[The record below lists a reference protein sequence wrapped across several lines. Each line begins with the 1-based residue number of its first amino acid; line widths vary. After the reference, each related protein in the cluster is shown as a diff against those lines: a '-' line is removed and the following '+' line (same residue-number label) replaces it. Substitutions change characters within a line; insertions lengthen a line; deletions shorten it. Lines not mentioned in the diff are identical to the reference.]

1 MSDWDVS
8 AVNLQSLQHV
18 LTAQMISSVHEGELC
33 RSLRYLAEFTEL
45 TEAEVNNLPDEAR
58 SFVLAAIPNKE
69 AGNALQ
75 WYRLADAQQL
85 RSTPI
90 KYCFSAV
97 AALPLP
103 VWPFYLLGEF
113 DPGAHLE
120 CYVSAYFPTVD
131 AEFSTPE
138 LHLSQDAQ
146 RLTVKLPINERI
158 VSARLADSDAASFSY
173 YVEGVGAVS
182 ISTKSSP
189 SDSQNLMSSESE
201 ETNFLP
207 LSDLQ
212 YDGSVLASK
221 LVTSFSGV
229 TLQAHTYFDERA
241 GHIRDITHRRLIGF
255 IESLRALN
263 AAQDPVTLTSNFSTM
278 PDGSLGMEG

>member
-1 MSDWDVS
+1 M
-8 AVNLQSLQHV
+8 NLQSLSHI
-18 LTAQMISSVHEGELC
+18 LTAQMISSVHEGKLC
-33 RSLRYLAEFTEL
+33 RSLRYFAEVTEL
-45 TEAEVNNLPDEAR
+45 TEAEVNSLPDEAR
-58 SFVLAAIPNKE
+58 SFVLAAIPNEE

-75 WYRLADAQQL
+75 WYRLADAQPL
-85 RSTPI
+85 RSTPV

-120 CYVSAYFPTVD
+120 CYISAYFPTVQ
-131 AEFSTPE
+131 AEFSAPN
-138 LHLSQDAQ
+138 LHLCRDSQSLA
-146 RLTVKLPINERI
+146 VKFPIDERV
-158 VSARLADSDAASFSY
+158 VSSRFGDSEEASFSY

-182 ISTKSSP
+182 ISTKNSP
-189 SDSQNLMSSESE
+189 SDSQNLMPSGSE
-201 ETNFLP
+201 EVAFLP
-207 LSDLQ
+207 ISVLQ

-221 LVTSFSGV
+221 LVTRFSGV

-241 GHIRDITHRRLIGF
+241 ADIRDLTHRKLIDF

-263 AAQDPVTLTSNFSTM
+263 SIQAPATLASEFYTM
-278 PDGSLGMEG
+278 PDGSLGVGSR

>member
-1 MSDWDVS
+1 MRYVS
-8 AVNLQSLQHV
+8 
-18 LTAQMISSVHEGELC
+18 
-33 RSLRYLAEFTEL
+33 EFTEL
-45 TEAEVNNLPDEAR
+45 TEAEVNNLPDEPR
-58 SFVLAAIPNKE
+58 SFVLAAIQNKE
-69 AGNALQ
+69 VGNALQ

-85 RSTPI
+85 RLTPV

-120 CYVSAYFPTVD
+120 CYVSGYFPTVQ
-131 AEFSTPE
+131 AKFLTPN
-138 LHLSQDAQ
+138 LHLSQDSQ
-146 RLTVKLPINERI
+146 SLVVKLPVDERV
-158 VSARLADSDAASFSY
+158 VSSRFADAEEASFSY

-182 ISTKSSP
+182 ISTKSNS
-189 SDSQNLMSSESE
+189 SVSQNLMSSESA
-201 ETNFLP
+201 ETKFMP

-221 LVTSFSGV
+221 LVRSFSGV

-241 GHIRDITHRRLIGF
+241 GHIRDITHRRLIDL

-263 AAQDPVTLTSNFSTM
+263 AAQNPVTLTANFCTM

>member
-1 MSDWDVS
+1 M
-8 AVNLQSLQHV
+8 NLRSLQHI

-58 SFVLAAIPNKE
+58 SFVLAAIPNEE
-69 AGNALQ
+69 AGNAFQ
-75 WYRLADAQQL
+75 WHRLADAQQL
-85 RSTPI
+85 RSTPV

-120 CYVSAYFPTVD
+120 CYVSAYFPTVQ
-131 AEFSTPE
+131 AEFLE
-138 LHLSQDAQ
+138 RNLHLSRDSQ
-146 RLTVKLPINERI
+146 RLTVKLPLDERI
-158 VSARLADSDAASFSY
+158 VSARFADAQEASFSY

-182 ISTKSSP
+182 ISTKSSW
-189 SDSQNLMSSESE
+189 SDSQNLSSPESE
-201 ETNFLP
+201 ETKFLP

-212 YDGSVLASK
+212 YDGPVLASK
-221 LVTSFSGV
+221 LVRSFSGV
-229 TLQAHTYFDERA
+229 TLQAHTYFDERGA
-241 GHIRDITHRRLIGF
+241 HIRDITHRRLIDF
-255 IESLRALN
+255 IESLGTLN
-263 AAQDPVTLTSNFSTM
+263 TAQNPATLISHFCTM
-278 PDGSLGMEG
+278 PDGSLGMEA

>member
-1 MSDWDVS
+1 
-8 AVNLQSLQHV
+8 
-18 LTAQMISSVHEGELC
+18 MISSVHEGELC

-120 CYVSAYFPTVD
+120 CYVSAYFPSVQ
-131 AEFSTPE
+131 AEFSTSE
-138 LHLSQDAQ
+138 LHLSQAFQ

-158 VSARLADSDAASFSY
+158 VSARFSDSDEGGFSY
-173 YVEGVGAVS
+173 YVEGVGTVS
-182 ISTKSSP
+182 VSVKKSS
-189 SDSQNLMSSESE
+189 SDSRNLTSSSSEGPE
-201 ETNFLP
+201 FLP

-212 YDGSVLASK
+212 YEGSILASK
-221 LVTSFSGV
+221 LVTSVSGV

-241 GHIRDITHRRLIGF
+241 GHIRDITHRRLIDF

-263 AAQDPVTLTSNFSTM
+263 VAQDPVTLTSNLCTM

>member
-8 AVNLQSLQHV
+8 AVNLQSLQHI

-45 TEAEVNNLPDEAR
+45 TEAEVNNLSGEAR
-58 SFVLAAIPNKE
+58 SFVLAGIRNEE

-75 WYRLADAQQL
+75 WYRVADAEQL
-85 RSTPI
+85 RSTPV
-90 KYCFSAV
+90 KYCLSAV

-120 CYVSAYFPTVD
+120 CYVSAYFPIVH

-138 LHLSQDAQ
+138 LHLSRDAQ

-158 VSARLADSDAASFSY
+158 VSARFSDSDEGGFSY
-173 YVEGVGAVS
+173 YVEGVGTVS
-182 ISTKSSP
+182 VSVKKSS
-189 SDSQNLMSSESE
+189 SDSRNLTSSSSEGPE
-201 ETNFLP
+201 FLP

-212 YDGSVLASK
+212 YEGSILASK
-221 LVTSFSGV
+221 LVTSVSGV

-241 GHIRDITHRRLIGF
+241 GHIRDITHRRLIDF

-263 AAQDPVTLTSNFSTM
+263 VAQDPVTLTSNLCTM

>member
-1 MSDWDVS
+1 M
-8 AVNLQSLQHV
+8 NLQPLQHI

-58 SFVLAAIPNKE
+58 SFVLAAIPNEE
-69 AGNALQ
+69 AGHALQ

-85 RSTPI
+85 RSIPV

-120 CYVSAYFPTVD
+120 CYLSAYFPTIH
-131 AEFSTPE
+131 AEFFTPN
-138 LHLSQDAQ
+138 LHLSRDSQSLA
-146 RLTVKLPINERI
+146 VKLPIDERV
-158 VSARLADSDAASFSY
+158 VSSRFGDSEEASFSY

-221 LVTSFSGV
+221 LVTRFSGV

>member
-1 MSDWDVS
+1 MH
-8 AVNLQSLQHV
+8 LQSLQQV
-18 LTAQMISSVHEGELC
+18 LTAQMISSTHEGELC
-33 RSLRYLAEFTEL
+33 RSLRYLAEFTDL

-58 SFVLAAIPNKE
+58 SFVLAAIPNE
-69 AGNALQ
+69 QAGDALQ
-75 WYRLADAQQL
+75 WYRLADALQL

-146 RLTVKLPINERI
+146 RLTVKLPIDERV
-158 VSARLADSDAASFSY
+158 VSSRFGDSEEASFSY
-173 YVEGVGAVS
+173 YVEGVRTVS
-182 ISTKSSP
+182 ISPKSSSSVSFNP
-189 SDSQNLMSSESE
+189 MYSQSA
-201 ETNFLP
+201 ETKFLP

-212 YDGSVLASK
+212 YEGSVLASE
-221 LVTSFSGV
+221 LVTRFSAV
-229 TLQAHTYFDERA
+229 TLHAHTYFDEQA
-241 GHIRDITHRRLIGF
+241 GHIRDVTHKRLIDF

-263 AAQDPVTLTSNFSTM
+263 VAQDPVNLTSNFCTM
-278 PDGSLGMEG
+278 TDGSLGMEG

>member
-1 MSDWDVS
+1 
-8 AVNLQSLQHV
+8 
-18 LTAQMISSVHEGELC
+18 MISSIHEGKLC

-45 TEAEVNNLPDEAR
+45 TEAEVNNLPDKAR
-58 SFVLAAIPNKE
+58 SFVLAAIPNEE

-75 WYRLADAQQL
+75 WYRLTDAQHL
-85 RSTPI
+85 RSTPA

-120 CYVSAYFPTVD
+120 CFASAYFPTVQ
-131 AEFSTPE
+131 AEFSTPC
-138 LHLSQDAQ
+138 LHLSRDSQ
-146 RLTVKLPINERI
+146 RLTVKLPIGEQV
-158 VSARLADSDAASFSY
+158 VSSRFGNSEEASFSY
-173 YVEGVGAVS
+173 YVEGVGTVS
-182 ISTKSSP
+182 ISIKRSP

-201 ETNFLP
+201 ETEFLP

-221 LVTSFSGV
+221 LVTSFSGM
-229 TLQAHTYFDERA
+229 TLQAHTYFDGRA
-241 GHIRDITHRRLIGF
+241 GHIRDTTHRRLIDF
-255 IESLRALN
+255 IESLTALT
-263 AAQDPVTLTSNFSTM
+263 AAQDPVTLISNFCTM

>member
-1 MSDWDVS
+1 M
-8 AVNLQSLQHV
+8 NLQSLQHI
-18 LTAQMISSVHEGELC
+18 LTAQMISSIHEGKLC
-33 RSLRYLAEFTEL
+33 RSLRYLVEFTEL

-120 CYVSAYFPTVD
+120 CYVSAYFPAVQ
-131 AEFSTPE
+131 AEFSSPN
-138 LHLSQDAQ
+138 LHLSLGPQK
-146 RLTVKLPINERI
+146 LSVKFPIDDR
-158 VSARLADSDAASFSY
+158 VTCSKYSDPRKASFSHY
-173 YVEGVGAVS
+173 FEGVGTVTVS
-182 ISTKSSP
+182 AEKVGSH
-189 SDSQNLMSSESE
+189 SQNLPVSSGEKPE
-201 ETNFLP
+201 F
-207 LSDLQ
+207 SDLSALQ
-212 YDGSVLASK
+212 YEGSVVASK
-221 LVTSFSGV
+221 LVSSASGLTV
-229 TLQAHTYFDERA
+229 QAHTYFDERA
-241 GHIRDITHRRLIGF
+241 EQVRDITHHRLANFITSPRARREIK
-255 IESLRALN
+255 E
-263 AAQDPVTLTSNFSTM
+263 PVTLISDLFTM
-278 PDGSLGMEG
+278 PDGSLGIEDH